1 MFYRVKCVVTFE
13 NLLVRALSSLWFMVT
28 KPIKGEYIFITLKKT
43 RVRKHFIP
51 ITKVREARERK

>member
-1 MFYRVKCVVTFE
+1 
-13 NLLVRALSSLWFMVT
+13 MVT